1 MKKVLLEIFT
11 TKKAADFLVNEV
23 LGRFVGFIVG
33 MSTTSWFSHYVQE
46 RKSIKNLFGLMPRK
60 KVLVNTTPE
69 WLQWTLSALV
79 GFIMLELINYFF
91 RNKMYLPVWEF
102 MKKQWGTITG
112 KNTVKPSD
120 VENGEQQ
127 EMNF

>member
-1 MKKVLLEIFT
+1 MKKVLSEIFT
-11 TKKAADFLVNEV
+11 TKKMTDFLVNEV

-33 MSTTSWFSHYVQE
+33 MSTTSWFSHYVHE
-46 RKSIKNLFGLMPRK
+46 KKSIKNLFGLMPRK

-91 RNKMYLPVWEF
+91 RNKMYIPIWEF
-102 MKKQWGTITG
+102 IKKLWTSLTD
-112 KNTVKPSD
+112 KKRVKSSSI
-120 VENGEQQ
+120 EGEQQ
-127 EMNF
+127 EMDF

>member
-11 TKKAADFLVNEV
+11 TKKATDFLVNEV

-33 MSTTSWFSHYVQE
+33 MSTTSWFSHYVHE

-69 WLQWTLSALV
+69 WLQWVISALV

-91 RNKMYLPVWEF
+91 RNKMYVPIWEF
-102 MKKQWGTITG
+102 IKRQWTSLVGN
-112 KNTVKPSD
+112 KVKS
-120 VENGEQQ
+120 ENAEGEQQ